1 MNIIAGTRYRTVVGK
16 LFVMLLLLT
25 SCSKLVSI
33 SDPDD
38 RIVTNVAFSTDNLAT
53 AAVNGIYNN
62 MMFENG
68 FSRGAATLY
77 GGLSS
82 DELIAFYGPDDPYYT
97 ISTNHISLIGG
108 QGSGSSALTDNIWSS
123 AYGVIYTANA
133 VIEGIAA
140 SASSQLHDNVRTA
153 LTAEARC
160 IRAFCYFYL
169 TNYYGDVPLVLT
181 TDYNAAI
188 TLPRA
193 AQADIY
199 QQIIQDLK
207 EAQSSLPGDYAA
219 GKDRRVRVNKWVA
232 TALLARVYLFTGD
245 YKNAAQQA
253 TEVINNSSL
262 YGLETN
268 LKNVFLTTSREA
280 IWQLNQVTGTGSS
293 DGTPDGLALLPQY
306 ADPDNQ
312 TAYISYLIAAQLLN
326 AFEPGDLRQQL
337 WTDSTVIYQTG
348 QTAHFSSKYEIGISN
363 QTLGGAPIEYY
374 MVLRLAEQY
383 LIRAEAE
390 ANGAG
395 GGPAA
400 AVADL
405 NIIRARAGLPRLPSD
420 LPPATLQAAVAH
432 EWQTEFFCEWGHRWF
447 NLKRTGEGH
456 KVLSQIPL
464 KQPWA
469 GDQQLLYPIPPAD
482 IARNRDL
489 SQNPG
494 Y

>member
-1 MNIIAGTRYRTVVGK
+1 MNIMANLRYPVVGSK
-16 LFVMLLLLT
+16 LFAIILILT

-33 SDPDD
+33 SDPND
-38 RIVTNVAFSTDNLAT
+38 RIVSNVAFSTDNLAT

-62 MMFENG
+62 MMLENS
-68 FSRGAATLY
+68 FSRSFTTLY

-82 DELIAFYGPDDPYYT
+82 DELITFYGPDDPYYA
-97 ISTNHISLIGG
+97 INTNHLSLIGS
-108 QGSGSSALTDNIWSS
+108 QTSSNAPTDNIWSS
-123 AYGVIYTANA
+123 AYGVIYAANA

-140 SASSQLHDNVRTA
+140 SASSQLHDDVRTI

-169 TNYYGDVPLVLT
+169 TNYYGDVPLVLN
-181 TDYNAAI
+181 TDYNATI
-188 TLPRA
+188 TIART

-199 QQIIQDLK
+199 QQVIQDLK
-207 EAQSSLPGDYAA
+207 EARDNLPADYAA
-219 GKDRRVRVNKWVA
+219 GGDRRVRVNKWAA
-232 TALLARVYLFTGD
+232 TALLARAYLFTGD
-245 YKNAAQQA
+245 YNNAAAQA

-262 YGLETN
+262 YGLEAN

-280 IWQLNQVTGTGSS
+280 IWQLNHITSTGSS
-293 DGTPDGLALLPQY
+293 DATPDGLLLLPQLANSSNDTGY
-306 ADPDNQ
+306 VN
-312 TAYISYLIAAQLLN
+312 YLISAQLLN
-326 AFEPGDLRQQL
+326 AFEPGDLRLQL
-337 WTDSTVIYQTG
+337 WVDSIIIYQTG

-363 QTLGGAPIEYY
+363 ETFGGAPIEYY

-390 ANGAG
+390 ANGVG

-400 AVADL
+400 AITDL
-405 NIIRARAGLPRLPSD
+405 NVIRTRAGLPD
-420 LPPATLQAAVAH
+420 LPGNLEQTALLTAVAH

-447 NLKRTGEGH
+447 NLKRTGQGRT
-456 KVLSQIPL
+456 VLSQIPL

-469 GDQQLLYPIPPAD
+469 GDNQLLYPIPPVD
-482 IARNRDL
+482 IARDPNL
-489 SQNPG
+489 TQNPG

>member
-1 MNIIAGTRYRTVVGK
+1 MNIMVKTPYLAIGSK
-16 LFVMLLLLT
+16 LLVMLLVLA

-38 RIVTNVAFSTDNLAT
+38 KIVTNAAFSTDNLAG

-62 MMFENG
+62 MMLENS
-68 FSRGAATLY
+68 FSRGIATLY

-97 ISTNHISLIGG
+97 ISTNHLSLIGG
-108 QGSGSSALTDNIWSS
+108 QGSGSTALTDNIWSS
-123 AYGVIYTANA
+123 AYGVIYAANA

-140 SASSQLHDNVRTA
+140 SASSQLHDNVGTT

-160 IRAFCYFYL
+160 LRAFCYFYL

-188 TLPRA
+188 NMSRA

-199 QQIIQDLK
+199 KQIILDLE
-207 EAQSSLPGDYAA
+207 EARGSLPADYAA
-219 GKDRRVRVNKWVA
+219 GRDRRVRVNKWVA
-232 TALLARVYLFTGD
+232 TALLARVYLFMGD
-245 YKNAAQQA
+245 YNNAALQA

-280 IWQLNQVTGTGSS
+280 IWQLNQSTSTGSS
-293 DGTPDGLALLPQY
+293 DATPDGLTLLPQF
-306 ADPDNQ
+306 AESSTD
-312 TAYISYLIAAQLLN
+312 TAYVSYLISAQLLN
-326 AFEPGDLRQQL
+326 AFEPGDLRRQL
-337 WTDSTVIYQTG
+337 WIDSAAIFQTG
-348 QTAHFSSKYEIGISN
+348 QTAHFSSKYAVGISN
-363 QTLGGAPIEYY
+363 QTLGGAPTEYY

-395 GGPAA
+395 GGPPAA
-400 AVADL
+400 IADL
-405 NIIRARAGLPRLPSD
+405 NMIRTRAGLSSLPGD
-420 LPPATLQAAVAH
+420 LAPAALQAAVAH
-432 EWQTEFFCEWGHRWF
+432 EWQTEFFCEWSHRWF
-447 NLKRTGEGH
+447 NLKRTGEGR

-469 GDQQLLYPIPPAD
+469 GDHQLLYPVPPAD
-482 IARNRDL
+482 IARNPDL
-489 SQNPG
+489 KQNPG